1 MSSNKENENE
11 KVMKIIIPMKGQWYL
26 QNKK

>member
-1 MSSNKENENE
+1 MSGNKENENE
-11 KVMKIIIPMKGQWYL
+11 KVMKIIIPMKGQRYL